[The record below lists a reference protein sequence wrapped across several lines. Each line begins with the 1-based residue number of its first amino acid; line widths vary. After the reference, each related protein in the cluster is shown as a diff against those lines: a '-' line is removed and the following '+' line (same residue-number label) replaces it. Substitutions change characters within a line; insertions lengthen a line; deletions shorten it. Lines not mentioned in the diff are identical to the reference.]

1 MSALFDT
8 TSNLSLYSI
17 PVAWVLSIL
26 PHSYAIT
33 RSSSFDN
40 RNPREY
46 SDNLDADKN
55 IDETTKGRILRAEA
69 AQMNGLENIGL
80 FAAAVVAGNVA
91 GLPARTLNL
100 LSGGYLVSRAVYN
113 FLYINATTQTIGHA
127 RSAVYTVGIVNIMTL
142 FIKSG
147 NILKDKAANLL

>member
-1 MSALFDT
+1 
-8 TSNLSLYSI
+8 
-17 PVAWVLSIL
+17 LSIL

-55 IDETTKGRILRAEA
+55 IDETVCSPMLTEVSPKLTLDQQTKGRILRAEA

-91 GLPARTLNL
+91 GLSARTLNL
-100 LSGGYLVSRAVYN
+100 LSGGYLASRAVYN
-113 FLYINATTQTIGHA
+113 FLYINSTTQTMGHA